1 MQFCYRGAKYQSQS
15 NRVKTTDSG
24 VIARFLG
31 RSYTLRQAY
40 SQNSLSGEVLKYR
53 GVVYQK

>member
-15 NRVKTTDSG
+15 NPVETIDSG
-24 VIARFLG
+24 IIARFLG
-31 RSYTLRQAY
+31 QTYTLRQAQN
-40 SQNSLSGEVLKYR
+40 QNSLSGELLKYR